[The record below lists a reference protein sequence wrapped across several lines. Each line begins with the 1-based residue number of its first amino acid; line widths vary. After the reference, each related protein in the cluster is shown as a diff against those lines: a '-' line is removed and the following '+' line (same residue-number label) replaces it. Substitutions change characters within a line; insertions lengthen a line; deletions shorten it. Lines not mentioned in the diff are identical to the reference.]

1 MSFKNVYAILY
12 GVNARFVENCCL
24 TITNPK
30 IHEHSLTYIRRKL
43 SVRCDACGFVVTP
56 DVFDMFGCLQ
66 CDFFLH
72 RSCVLLPR
80 HYMKTRRIPTEYIIK
95 LACHSHYYLSHVFHI
110 LDDEAECGVCKGRF
124 RSGNGGYACIDK
136 TCHYVVH
143 STCATNSNVWDGID
157 HVKRELEEGKSM
169 SSMKNVGSY
178 VKHVSFL
185 LIWVLSCVARNAVL
199 PSMKNVLA
207 YHRKWIIR
215 RYIAIVQMN
224 INEGFFTCSVCKQM
238 SCGFMYRC
246 CQEDCWFEIDV
257 KCASFT
263 DPFKHTTHRCPLYL
277 RLEDHGYYLC
287 RGCHVPSTTVATCTT
302 CEDSSFD
309 FKCLNLPP
317 VIRYKY
323 DVHPLYL
330 YSGTEY
336 YKKPLLE
343 KRPDSWC
350 DVCEKQ
356 ILEDL
361 LFYVCFDC
369 RIALHVTC
377 ILGNYPYMKPGHN
390 IKVEG
395 LEIQIAS
402 NSGACRPMCHSC
414 GQSLRRQVGI
424 QAQGFM
430 FLFFDVY

>member
-1 MSFKNVYAILY
+1 MMRPSVEF
-12 GVNARFVENCCL
+12 AR
-24 TITNPK
+24 
-30 IHEHSLTYIRRKL
+30 
-43 SVRCDACGFVVTP
+43 DG
-56 DVFDMFGCLQ
+56 
-66 CDFFLH
+66 
-72 RSCVLLPR
+72 
-80 HYMKTRRIPTEYIIK
+80 
-95 LACHSHYYLSHVFHI
+95 
-110 LDDEAECGVCKGRF
+110 F

-157 HVKRELEEGKSM
+157 HVKRELEEG
-169 SSMKNVGSY
+169 SSSKDASVLEEMDDKKVHHFSHEHGLSRI
-178 VKHVSFL
+178 HVIDEECWQLCEACILPIDMGTFLRCKECSFAL
-185 LIWVLSCVARNAVL
+185 HEECARL
-199 PSMKNVLA
+199 PPEMDHPSL
-207 YHRKWIIR
+207 HRHRLTLK
-215 RYIAIVQMN
+215 VQMN

-257 KCASFT
+257 KRASFT

-343 KRPDSWC
+343 KRPYSW
-350 DVCEKQ
+350 K
-356 ILEDL
+356 L
-361 LFYVCFDC
+361 
-369 RIALHVTC
+369 
-377 ILGNYPYMKPGHN
+377 
-390 IKVEG
+390 
-395 LEIQIAS
+395 
-402 NSGACRPMCHSC
+402 
-414 GQSLRRQVGI
+414 SL
-424 QAQGFM
+424 
-430 FLFFDVY
+430 YETWP

>member
-1 MSFKNVYAILY
+1 MDDKKVHHFS
-12 GVNARFVENCCL
+12 
-24 TITNPK
+24 
-30 IHEHSLTYIRRKL
+30 HEHGL
-43 SVRCDACGFVVTP
+43 SRIHVIDEECWQLREACILPIDMGTFLRCKECSFALHEECARLPPEMDHP
-56 DVFDMFGCLQ
+56 S
-66 CDFFLH
+66 LH
-72 RSCVLLPR
+72 R
-80 HYMKTRRIPTEYIIK
+80 
-95 LACHSHYYLSHVFHI
+95 
-110 LDDEAECGVCKGRF
+110 
-124 RSGNGGYACIDK
+124 
-136 TCHYVVH
+136 
-143 STCATNSNVWDGID
+143 
-157 HVKRELEEGKSM
+157 
-169 SSMKNVGSY
+169 
-178 VKHVSFL
+178 
-185 LIWVLSCVARNAVL
+185 
-199 PSMKNVLA
+199 
-207 YHRKWIIR
+207 HRLTLK
-215 RYIAIVQMN
+215 VQMN

-343 KRPDSWC
+343 KIPYSWC

-390 IKVEG
+390 IKVKG

-414 GQSLRRQVGI
+414 GSHCGDKLVFKHKDLCFCSLTCISYYV
-424 QAQGFM
+424 F
-430 FLFFDVY
+430 FLLKRISYYL

>member
-1 MSFKNVYAILY
+1 MA
-12 GVNARFVENCCL
+12 E
-24 TITNPK
+24 
-30 IHEHSLTYIRRKL
+30 SLCVSNQLRSLHNQIQ
-43 SVRCDACGFVVTP
+43 SS
-56 DVFDMFGCLQ
+56 LQ
-66 CDFFLH
+66 MESL
-72 RSCVLLPR
+72 RWYS
-80 HYMKTRRIPTEYIIK
+80 TGETG
-95 LACHSHYYLSHVFHI
+95 ASG
-110 LDDEAECGVCKGRF
+110 EA
-124 RSGNGGYACIDK
+124 GGG
-136 TCHYVVH
+136 T
-143 STCATNSNVWDGID
+143 
-157 HVKRELEEGKSM
+157 
-169 SSMKNVGSY
+169 
-178 VKHVSFL
+178 
-185 LIWVLSCVARNAVL
+185 
-199 PSMKNVLA
+199 
-207 YHRKWIIR
+207 
-215 RYIAIVQMN
+215 Q
-224 INEGFFTCSVCKQM
+224 
-238 SCGFMYRC
+238 
-246 CQEDCWFEIDV
+246 DCWFEIDV

-343 KRPDSWC
+343 KIPYSWC

-390 IKVEG
+390 IKVKG

-414 GQSLRRQVGI
+414 GSHCGDKNNVEAILHPLQVRDP
-424 QAQGFM
+424 FSWPR
-430 FLFFDVY
+430 